1 MIKLLILILLFFSF
15 FELNAWNDVFDSNIQ
30 LEEINQYSIDNFQE
44 SQEEILDEQEEK
56 IEEEKVENISWM
68 YRFDRQARKNIIE
81 NFKKEK
87 KRNIFQSSNIKFTES
102 DLSVFKK
109 EQRIQ
114 NYERIL
120 FNIQSSTQQYTQ
132 KRDNLLLRIDSLEET
147 LKAIDRDIDET
158 LRNINNLNQSIIS
171 KVRAIKET
179 KDNILNKSQEIKEMT
194 WLLLEYI
201 AHIYKK
207 YNL

>member
-1 MIKLLILILLFFSF
+1 
-15 FELNAWNDVFDSNIQ
+15 
-30 LEEINQYSIDNFQE
+30 
-44 SQEEILDEQEEK
+44 
-56 IEEEKVENISWM
+56 M

-87 KRNIFQSSNIKFTES
+87 KRNIFQSSDIKFTES

-158 LRNINNLNQSIIS
+158 LRNINDLNQSIIS

-179 KDNILNKSQEIKEMT
+179 KDNILNKSKEIKEMKS
-194 WLLLEYI
+194 LLLEYI

-207 YNL
+207 YNLIEEVSDIDSIKAILMT